1 MAQNTLNQ
9 RAHQASRHR
18 RVDLWR
24 LWAVMIVFA
33 LFGAY
38 NAFKVF
44 DLQVLRYN
52 DLYTR
57 AEKLI
62 KWKDTLQPRRGS
74 IYDSRGQLLAGNTTA
89 EDVYIDKMHA
99 DDEDMHRI
107 ADLLGPVVGKQ
118 PGDLYTNLKE
128 AAGTNVR
135 VASKLDDETTAKVRE
150 LVSRNKGL
158 LQYKLYLDPQPLRQY
173 PAVNTT
179 PDGRSTGLAA
189 SVLGFT
195 DHENVGHY
203 GVEEF
208 YNSTLGGEP
217 GWIFAE
223 HDASGRPL
231 VLQQPEMQPA
241 VDGADIVLTIDSAI
255 QYLAERE
262 LTASLAEFKAE
273 SGYVVVQ
280 DPNTGGI
287 LAMVSLPGFDPN
299 KFNEVTDYGVFRN
312 PMVNDV
318 REPGS
323 TMKILTYAAGIDAGA
338 VMSSTTFFGTA
349 CDSQYGLCNATR
361 TAYGLQSMTMGL
373 GRSDNVA
380 SMFVARQLGEDRF
393 YEYLKAFGI
402 GQRTGI
408 DLSGEVAGLLN
419 YPGEEG
425 YWPINL
431 YTNSFGQGV
440 ATTPIQLVNAV
451 SAVANGGRLLK
462 PHVLK
467 EIKHVDGTVEPFET
481 REVRRVISPE
491 TSRDIADM
499 LSYGVENGLVARF
512 SRVPG
517 YHVSVKTGTAQIVS
531 NGAYGDG
538 SFASAMGW
546 GPSHDAKFTLYIGI
560 LNPQSS
566 QWGENT
572 ASVSWG
578 RLAKE
583 LLLYLNAQPSDPLP
597 TPTATP

>member
-9 RAHQASRHR
+9 RAQQASRHR

-24 LWAVMIVFA
+24 LWVLMFVFA
-33 LFGAY
+33 LFGVY
-38 NAFKVF
+38 NAWKVF
-44 DLQVLRYN
+44 NLQVLRYN
-52 DLYTR
+52 DMYAR

-62 KWKDTLQPRRGS
+62 KWKDTIQPRRGM

-99 DDEDMHRI
+99 DDEDLHRI

-118 PGDLYTNLKE
+118 PGDVYTLLKE
-128 AAGTNVR
+128 ASGTNVR
-135 VASKLDDETTAKVRE
+135 VASKLNDETTAKVRE
-150 LVSRNKGL
+150 LVDKNKAL
-158 LQYKLYLDPQPLRQY
+158 LRYKLYLDPQPLRQY
-173 PAVNTT
+173 PAE
-179 PDGRSTGLAA
+179 GLAA

-195 DHENVGHY
+195 DHENQGHY

-208 YNSTLGGEP
+208 YNSVLGGEP

-241 VDGADIVLTIDSAI
+241 KDGADIVLTIDSAI

-262 LTASLAEFKAE
+262 LAASLAEFKAE

-299 KFNEVTDYGVFRN
+299 KFNEVTDYGIFRN

-349 CDSQYGLCNATR
+349 CDQQYGLCNATR
-361 TAYGLQSMTMGL
+361 TAYGLQDMTMGL

-380 SMFVARQLGEDRF
+380 SMFVARQLGEDSF
-393 YEYLKAFGI
+393 YEYLEAFGI
-402 GQRTGI
+402 GRRTGI
-408 DLSGEVAGLLN
+408 DLAGEVAGLLN

-451 SAVANGGRLLK
+451 SAVANGGTLLK

-467 EIKHVDGTVEPFET
+467 EIRHVDGKVEPFET
-481 REVRRVISPE
+481 QEVRRVISPE
-491 TSRDIADM
+491 TSRDLADM

-517 YHVSVKTGTAQIVS
+517 YHVSVKTGTAQITCPDGS
-531 NGAYGDG
+531 GYCEG

-546 GPSHDAKFTLYIGI
+546 GPSHDARFTLYIGL

-583 LLLYLNAQPSDPLP
+583 LLLYLNTQPSEPLP
-597 TPTATP
+597 TPTP

>member
-9 RAHQASRHR
+9 RAQQASRHR

-24 LWAVMIVFA
+24 LWVLMLVFA
-33 LFGAY
+33 LFGVY
-38 NAFKVF
+38 NAWKVF
-44 DLQVLRYN
+44 NLQVLRYS
-52 DLYTR
+52 DMYAR

-62 KWKDTLQPRRGS
+62 KWKDTIQPRRGA

-89 EDVYIDKMHA
+89 EDVYIDKMNA
-99 DDEDMHRI
+99 DDEDLHRI
-107 ADLLGPVVGKQ
+107 ADLLGPVIGKQ
-118 PGDLYTNLKE
+118 PGDLFTLLKE
-128 AAGTNVR
+128 ASGTNIR
-135 VASKLDDETTAKVRE
+135 VASKLNDETTAKVRD
-150 LVSRNKGL
+150 LVDKNKAL
-158 LQYKLYLDPQPLRQY
+158 LRYKLYLDPQPLRQY
-173 PAVNTT
+173 PAE
-179 PDGRSTGLAA
+179 GLAA

-195 DHENVGHY
+195 DHENEGHY

-241 VDGADIVLTIDSAI
+241 KDGSDIVLTIDSAI

-262 LTASLAEFKAE
+262 LAASLAEFKAE

-280 DPNTGGI
+280 DPSTGGI

-323 TMKILTYAAGIDAGA
+323 TMKVLTYAAGIDAGA

-349 CDSQYGLCNATR
+349 CDQQYGLCNATR
-361 TAYGLQSMTMGL
+361 TAYGLQNMTMGL

-380 SMFVARQLGEDRF
+380 SMFVARQLGEESF
-393 YEYLKAFGI
+393 YEYLEAFGI
-402 GQRTGI
+402 GRRTGI
-408 DLSGEVAGLLN
+408 DLAGEVAGLLN
-419 YPGEEG
+419 YPDDEG

-467 EIKHVDGTVEPFET
+467 EIRHVDGTVEPFET
-481 REVRRVISPE
+481 QEVRRVISPE

-499 LSYGVENGLVARF
+499 LAYGVENGLVARF

-517 YHVSVKTGTAQIVS
+517 YHVSVKTGTAQIV
-531 NGAYGDG
+531 GDGGYVDG
-538 SFASAMGW
+538 SFASALGW
-546 GPSHDAKFTLYIGI
+546 GPSHDAKFTLYIGL
-560 LNPQSS
+560 LNPQTS

-578 RLAKE
+578 RLARE
-583 LLLYLNAQPSDPLP
+583 LLLYLSTQPSEPLP